1 MNTCFQEKYV
11 FLFFFL
17 LKTLIDMYFRHMVLT
32 CFSIIWKCIL
42 TLIWGSS
49 LEVDNR
55 LSDKCC
61 LVDLP
66 MKDTTIC
73 ILIIRLFIQDYVS
86 NKARPSTAC
95 NSWKE
100 KFPWGELV
108 LDIESL
114 SLDLIR
120 PDDCTPMLYIC
131 TPMLIIYT
139 GTWSFRQELEH
150 LHRSLNICTG
160 VWSFAQ

>member
-73 ILIIRLFIQDYVS
+73 ILIIRLFIQDYVA
-86 NKARPSTAC
+86 NKARHAPAFKPCKHFLNLYLTLGIWAW
-95 NSWKE
+95 SW
-100 KFPWGELV
+100 
-108 LDIESL
+108 
-114 SLDLIR
+114 
-120 PDDCTPMLYIC
+120 YA
-131 TPMLIIYT
+131 LIIAHLC
-139 GTWSFRQELEH
+139 WRFAQELEH
-150 LHRSLNICTG
+150 LHSSLDICT
-160 VWSFAQ
+160 VAWTFTQEPEHLHRS